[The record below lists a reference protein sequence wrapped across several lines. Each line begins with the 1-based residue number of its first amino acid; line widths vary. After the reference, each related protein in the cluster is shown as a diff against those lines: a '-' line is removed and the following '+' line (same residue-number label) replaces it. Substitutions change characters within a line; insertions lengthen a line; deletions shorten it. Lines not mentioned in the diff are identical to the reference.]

1 MSNVRKRDFIAF
13 FLCAAKVRKK
23 SRKCKTFRLFFSF
36 FELLFCLDVQWLYHA
51 YLHEPD
57 GVSFV
62 FPTDVLRAPCLV
74 ADEESHVVLGP
85 VVADGIDDDGPL
97 CSAELW
103 YEL

>member
-1 MSNVRKRDFIAF
+1 MCCKST
-13 FLCAAKVRKK
+13 KK
-23 SRKCKTFRLFFSF
+23 KLEVQNFRLFFSLF
-36 FELLFCLDVQWLYHA
+36 PLLFCLDVQGLYHA